1 MPDVDVD
8 FDTSRRD
15 EVIAWMHERWG
26 EAHTAMTATVVT
38 FRLRMAV
45 REMGKVLG
53 FPLPLLAYA
62 TKLLPHAGAKYVREF
77 KKELVEALG
86 DSPALEVLCSL
97 VESLDDCPRHLSLHS
112 GGMILSRQPLR
123 YLSPI
128 QTSANGVR
136 QIQFSKDDVERLG
149 LIKFDVLGLRM
160 LATVSEAQS
169 LIESTDAKSTFDV
182 DNLPDDDPATYEL
195 IRSGET
201 LGLFQIESPGQW
213 NLLSKVQPE
222 HFDDLVVQVALFR
235 PGPLQ
240 GNMVHPYILRRRGLV
255 QVGYPHP
262 SLESTLED
270 TFGVILFQEQVL
282 EVAHVFAG
290 LPLSEAD
297 EFRKLM
303 SKFRD
308 ASQMESMREKFV
320 NGAITTHQNT
330 KYPVSKTLANRVFD
344 LVAKFV
350 GYGFCRSHAAAF
362 ARTVYQSAYLK
373 AHYPT
378 QYMAGV
384 LQHQP
389 GFYPMQ
395 TLLEEA
401 RRLGVPVLPPC
412 LHRSQ
417 VKYSLETDL
426 NDTLSIRVP
435 FSQIDGI
442 SDETA
447 SSIVLERAL
456 APFRSLDDAL
466 ERLRLPIDDWENLA
480 RSGALAQFGERRE
493 VLWEVRAFVR
503 EQYGIKGKRQYNP
516 DQLRLDVKHIAE
528 PPPLS
533 ILERSQLIDWDFQ
546 TQSLTTGAHPLTL
559 HRAELN
565 ALGILSIADLK
576 TRKAGRIARAG
587 GSVISRQRPPTAK
600 GMCFIILQDETGYVP
615 TAMTPQV
622 YERFARALRAPQL
635 VIEGTV
641 EDSGKLAG
649 NCYRSILITRLW
661 PLEKICARTQNINR
675 TGAAGHPGENP
686 RATTTSQRQ
695 SQRTAVHI

>member
-1 MPDVDVD
+1 
-8 FDTSRRD
+8 
-15 EVIAWMHERWG
+15 
-26 EAHTAMTATVVT
+26 AHTAMTANVVT

-53 FPLPLLAYA
+53 FPLPLLDHA

-77 KKELVEALG
+77 RAELVEALG

-97 VESLDDCPRHLSLHS
+97 AESLDECPRHLSLHS

-149 LIKFDVLGLRM
+149 LINFDVLGLRM
-160 LATVSEAQS
+160 LAVVSEAQS
-169 LIESTDAKSTFDV
+169 LIESTDAISTFDV
-182 DNLPDDDPATYEL
+182 DDLPDDDPATYEL

-240 GNMVHPYILRRRGLV
+240 GNMVHPYILRRRGLA

-262 SLESTLED
+262 SLESALRD

-282 EVAHVFAG
+282 EVAHTFAG
-290 LPLSEAD
+290 LTLAEAD

-308 ASQMESMREKFV
+308 PGAMESMREKFV
-320 NGAITTHQNT
+320 TGAITTHQDT
-330 KYPVSKTLANRVFD
+330 KYPVSNTLADRVFE

-373 AHYPT
+373 AHYPA

-401 RRLGVPVLPPC
+401 RSLGVPVLPPC

-417 VKYSLETDL
+417 VKYSLESDL
-426 NDTLSIRVP
+426 NNTLSIRVP

-442 SDETA
+442 SDETT
-447 SSIVLERAL
+447 SLIVLERAL
-456 APFRSLDDAL
+456 APFSSLEDAL
-466 ERLRLPIDDWENLA
+466 ERLRLPIDDWENMA
-480 RSGALAQFGERRE
+480 RSGALSQFGERRE
-493 VLWEVRAFVR
+493 VLWQVRAFVR
-503 EQYGIKGKRQYNP
+503 EQYGIKGKHYYNP
-516 DQLRLDVKHIAE
+516 DQLRLDVK
-528 PPPLS
+528 
-533 ILERSQLIDWDFQ
+533 
-546 TQSLTTGAHPLTL
+546 
-559 HRAELN
+559 
-565 ALGILSIADLK
+565 
-576 TRKAGRIARAG
+576 
-587 GSVISRQRPPTAK
+587 
-600 GMCFIILQDETGYVP
+600 
-615 TAMTPQV
+615 
-622 YERFARALRAPQL
+622 
-635 VIEGTV
+635 
-641 EDSGKLAG
+641 
-649 NCYRSILITRLW
+649 
-661 PLEKICARTQNINR
+661 NI
-675 TGAAGHPGENP
+675 PD
-686 RATTTSQRQ
+686 
-695 SQRTAVHI
+695 